1 MEIMRCY
8 KFTMTAFE
16 EMLKAFSK
24 DIGQKIDW
32 TCKHQKIKLEG
43 DTPIS
48 FNDFARYM
56 VSIEIDDHV
65 VMYNGGSHGYVYMF
79 GHKYKN
85 K

>member
-1 MEIMRCY
+1 MEISRCY
-8 KFTMTAFE
+8 KFSISEFE
-16 EMLKAFSK
+16 NMLKAYSK
-24 DIGQKIDW
+24 TIKQEIAW
-32 TCKHQKIKLEG
+32 TVQLQKIKLEG